1 MNDITNLSAELE
13 FQAELYEKIIKVL
26 QSKVNSGTV
35 TLNLWDMGER
45 LKKPSTFFQSIYD
58 KDLNPTPA
66 YEVIKKVL
74 NTKQ

>member
-1 MNDITNLSAELE
+1 
-13 FQAELYEKIIKVL
+13 
-26 QSKVNSGTV
+26 VNSGTV

-66 YEVIKKVL
+66 YHVIKKAL
-74 NTKQ
+74 NTK